1 MTNVCSICDAKLNNV
16 FHDWNSNALQIK
28 NYIKVLIKY
37 ICGKSVKYPLNIM
50 ACNIKVKPIMK

>member
-1 MTNVCSICDAKLNNV
+1 MFVAYVMPNLIMYFMTETQTL
-16 FHDWNSNALQIK
+16 